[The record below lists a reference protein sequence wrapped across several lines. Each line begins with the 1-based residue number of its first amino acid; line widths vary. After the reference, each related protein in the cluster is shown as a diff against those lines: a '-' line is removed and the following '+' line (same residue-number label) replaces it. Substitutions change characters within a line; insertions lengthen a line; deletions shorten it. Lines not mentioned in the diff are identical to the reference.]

1 MWSPAELLRRRAQD
15 TPTLLIYN
23 GKLVEQNLRRE
34 KLTEEELWASLR
46 RRGVLE
52 IERVQQAVLEV
63 DGEIS
68 VVVKD

>member
-1 MWSPAELLRRRAQD
+1 MWSPIEPLRRRAQD

-34 KLTEEELWASLR
+34 KLTEEELWAGLR

>member
-1 MWSPAELLRRRAQD
+1 MWSPIEPLRRRAQD